1 MVDRTTGEEGMT
13 LIELLIALTVLAI
26 GVMATAA
33 GFSSG
38 IFSVERGA
46 KTSTAGAL
54 ADKQMEAYRRLSFGD
69 IATDTTLTGSADGT
83 YTGDASYPGAS
94 WTVTGACPAPNT
106 SAYYYCTPTRT
117 TSSGGA
123 SYRIDSY
130 VTWACP
136 IPGSTL
142 GGTVSVPTCSAV
154 SGVANRAVKQ
164 VTIVVRDAS
173 TSTPTLKTL
182 VRVTSTFDQSTS

>member
-1 MVDRTTGEEGMT
+1 MT
-13 LIELLIALTVLAI
+13 LIELLIALVVLAI
-26 GVMATAA
+26 GIMATAA

-46 KTSTAGAL
+46 KTSTAGAI
-54 ADKQMEAYRRLSFGD
+54 ADQQMEAYRRLSFGD
-69 IATDTTLTGSADGT
+69 IATDTTLTGSADST

-94 WTVTGACPAPNT
+94 WTITATCPAPNT
-106 SAYYYCTPTRT
+106 SAYYYCTPSRT

-136 IPGSTL
+136 ISGSPG
-142 GGTVSVPTCSAV
+142 GSVTSPTCAAV
-154 SGVANRAVKQ
+154 SGVAQRPVKQ

>member
-1 MVDRTTGEEGMT
+1 MT
-13 LIELLIALTVLAI
+13 LIELLIALVVLAI
-26 GVMATAA
+26 GIMATAA

-46 KTSTAGAL
+46 KTSTAGAI
-54 ADKQMEAYRRLSFGD
+54 ADQQMEAYRRLSFGD
-69 IATDTTLTGSADGT
+69 IATDTTLTSPSSADAT
-83 YTGDASYPGAS
+83 YKGDTSYPGAS
-94 WTVTGACPAPNT
+94 WTITATCPAPNT

-136 IPGSTL
+136 IPTSTL
-142 GGTVSVPTCSAV
+142 GGSVTAPTCSAV
-154 SGVANRAVKQ
+154 SGVANRPVKQ

-173 TSTPTLKTL
+173 TSSPTYKIL

>member
-1 MVDRTTGEEGMT
+1 MT
-13 LIELLIALTVLAI
+13 LIELLIALIVLAVGI
-26 GVMATAA
+26 MATAA

-38 IFSVERGA
+38 ILTVQRGA

-54 ADKQMEAYRRLSFGD
+54 ADQQMEAYRRLSFGD
-69 IATDTTLTGSADGT
+69 IATDTTLTTGEDST
-83 YTGDASYPGAS
+83 YTGDAAYPGSS
-94 WTVTGACPAPNT
+94 WRIMATCPVPNT
-106 SAYYYCTPTRT
+106 APYYYCTPTRT

-136 IPGSTL
+136 ISGSTL
-142 GGTVSVPTCSAV
+142 GGTVSAPTCSAV
-154 SGVANRAVKQ
+154 SGVANRPVKQ

-173 TSTPTLKTL
+173 TSTPSLRTL
-182 VRVTSTFDQSTS
+182 VRVTSTFDESTS